1 MPSGQYFY
9 SNPQAA
15 AIASNLAKVFF
26 GDAEKRAEQARMEG
40 MMLENQLRQQ
50 KIDENNTVNDARGS
64 ISRLFSTMSPQD
76 IQKNA
81 PQFYSEFVRLSGRN
95 GVDANDG
102 STWIRGFAANA
113 GGDDN
118 TIARAFAG
126 AGNALNQNEG
136 VSIGDR
142 NAIQQRDNAVRYYDV
157 DQREKGADRRMQ
169 ITVNKPGETVYVP
182 GADGGPRAYTAN
194 DAAIDAFI
202 KTNQAKGTKSDA
214 ANDVSPAESA
224 AMDKLI
230 ERYVGKNFP
239 KDGRLQILTRA
250 VELMRANGDAAKS
263 VQQAINES
271 TESEQVNDSLFSAF
285 GFGTPKTKY
294 TMKEN
299 DPFAPL
305 PDDAT
310 TAINNG
316 LPSEQATKVVQS
328 LTDAQT
334 GAPPEAAFS
343 AGPTEIIGPAPGQPE
358 GRTVRNKT
366 TGEVRKVVNGN
377 WVRVANGAR

>member
-15 AIASNLAKVFF
+15 AIANNLAKVFF
-26 GDAEKRAEQARMEG
+26 GDAEKRAEQERMNG
-40 MMLENQLRQQ
+40 IMLENQLRQQ
-50 KIDENNTVNDARGS
+50 QIDENNTVNDARGS
-64 ISRLFSTMSPQD
+64 ISRLFGTMSPQD

-81 PQFYSEFVRLSGRN
+81 PQFYSEFARLAGRD
-95 GVDANDG
+95 GFGANDG
-102 STWIRGFAANA
+102 STLIRGFAANA

-142 NAIQQRDNAVRYYDV
+142 NAIQTRNNAVDYYNINE
-157 DQREKGADRRMQ
+157 REKGADRRMQ
-169 ITVNKPGETVYVP
+169 VTVNKPGETVYVP
-182 GADGGPRAYTAN
+182 GADGGPRAYTAS
-194 DAAIDAFI
+194 DAAIDDFI
-202 KTNQAKGTKSDA
+202 KTNQDKGAKSGAGINVT
-214 ANDVSPAESA
+214 PSA
-224 AMDKLI
+224 SARMDEMIGDTFPGI
-230 ERYVGKNFP
+230 EGQ
-239 KDGRLQILTRA
+239 DRLNLLVRA
-250 VELMRANGDAAKS
+250 TELYRTNGDAAKAI
-263 VQQAINES
+263 QQAGAEM
-271 TESEQVNDSLFSAF
+271 TETTETPRWWGL
-285 GFGTPKTKY
+285 GTPKKSSK
-294 TMKEN
+294 MKEGAGISEA
-299 DPFAPL
+299 FAPT
-305 PDDAT
+305 DDAA

-343 AGPTEIIGPAPGQPE
+343 AGPTEVIGPAPGQPE
-358 GRTVRNKT
+358 GRTIRNKT

-377 WVRVANGAR
+377 WVRVGNGAR